1 MEVSTTAM
9 LWTRGT
15 GKYGDTWTMVHV
27 CSFLDLTIE
36 KLTAHIVLEEHQL
49 LAKVC
54 NPRNQIVA
62 VQADGA
68 LMGVGDR
75 KEISFTGD
83 LNGLPS

>member
-9 LWTRGT
+9 VWTHGT
-15 GKYGDTWTMVHV
+15 GKCGDTWTMVHV
-27 CSFLDLTIE
+27 CSFLDLTIG

-54 NPRNQIVA
+54 TPPNQIVA
-62 VQADGA
+62 GQADGA